1 MRKRP
6 SEPRT
11 PRRVILLYNM
21 DSHWPREDQIY
32 ALECVSKLQ
41 EGMQAHGLEVHP
53 VEIRRDILGPLAAY
67 DPAEWVV
74 FNWCEALEGDPYGEP
89 RVARALEAA
98 GFLYTGSG
106 PWTLAVTGNK
116 ALMKAFLTLNGV
128 PTPPWRVCHRLQD
141 LEGWRDFPAIVKP
154 VREHGSIGIT
164 PAAVVTSPA
173 ALRERVAY
181 VLEALR
187 QPALVEVFI
196 PGRELN
202 VSLWGNGNP
211 EPLPISEI
219 YFDGLPEVE
228 RIVDQSAKWDRQ
240 SERYWRTVPIVPAPL
255 DERTEAE
262 VVDVAVQAY
271 RALRVRDYGR
281 VDIRLAPD
289 GTPYVIDVNPNPDIS
304 PDAGFVRSAAAA
316 GYDYGRMA
324 VHILRI
330 ALARRPRRTLPPFR
344 SPERKHDPDIRSHP
358 AKLPSLKAQGLP
370 LPSAIAR
377 PI

>member
-1 MRKRP
+1 MRRP
-6 SEPRT
+6 PMPRAL
-11 PRRVILLYNM
+11 RRVILLYNM
-21 DSHWPREDQIY
+21 DGAWPPEDQAY
-32 ALECVSKLQ
+32 ARECVRLLQ
-41 EGMQAHGLEVHP
+41 EGLQAHGLTVHP
-53 VEIRRDILGPLAAY
+53 VEIRREVRGPLAAY

-106 PWTLAVTGNK
+106 PWTLTVTGNK
-116 ALMKAFLTLNGV
+116 ALVKAFLTLNGI

-141 LEGWRDFPAIVKP
+141 LEGWDDFPAIVKP
-154 VREHGSIGIT
+154 VREHGSVGIT
-164 PAAVVTSPA
+164 PEAVVTSPR
-173 ALRERVAY
+173 ALRERVQY
-181 VLEALR
+181 VLEAMR
-187 QPALVEVFI
+187 QPALVEAFI

-202 VSLWGNGNP
+202 VSLWGNGEP

-219 YFDGLPEVE
+219 RFDGLPEEE
-228 RIVDQSAKWDRQ
+228 RIVDQFAKWDRE
-240 SERYWRTVPIVPAPL
+240 SERYRRTIPVVPAPL

-262 VVDVAVQAY
+262 VVHVAVQAY

-281 VDIRLAPD
+281 VDIRLAAD

-324 VHILRI
+324 AHILRI
-330 ALARRPRRTLPPFR
+330 AWARAARRLPRPVRAAPASPPTPTR
-344 SPERKHDPDIRSHP
+344 WSPG
-358 AKLPSLKAQGLP
+358 AYG
-370 LPSAIAR
+370 
-377 PI
+377 